1 MGYKLKTIPIIDLFA
16 GPGGLGEG
24 FSSVKNKSGDSIFK
38 IALSVEME
46 HFAHRTLTMRS
57 FYRQFIYKN
66 KPIPDEYYKYISG
79 DITRD
84 ELFEKY
90 PYEANA
96 AQEEAVCAE
105 LGNEECFPHD
115 TFFDDKISKALKGQ
129 KDWVLIGGPP
139 CQAYSLVGRSR
150 QTGGTE
156 NEKARIQKLAAFEQD
171 HRHTLYK
178 QYLRIIARHS
188 PSVFVMEN
196 VKGILSSKLNGELIF
211 PNILRDLKNPYE
223 NIDDSWSKDCEPHTY
238 RILSFVKKNS
248 IGSQLE
254 NNDYVIKS
262 ENHGIPQARHRVIL
276 LGIREDFYTKCVKHM
291 SILSQEPKVSVSEV
305 IDDLPPLRS
314 GLSKTH
320 DGNEEWSSVIR
331 KIPESDWYKKLS
343 DKNLQNELANIASY
357 DKSDLKK
364 GNNYYRKHTVPA
376 SLSEWYSD
384 DRMKVTCNHE
394 ARSHIVDDII
404 RYAFVSC
411 YGKVHKKS
419 PSLED
424 FPVELLPAHK
434 NIDLKNVKISAFADR
449 FRVQVGNKPS
459 TTVTCHISKDGHY
472 FIHHKPEQVRS
483 LTVREAARLQTFPD
497 NYFFEGQRTAQYH
510 QVGNA
515 VPPLLAE
522 KLGQI
527 VAKLFTQSKK

>member
-1 MGYKLKTIPIIDLFA
+1 MLVKDYIPIIDLFA

-24 FSSVKNKSGDSIFK
+24 FSSVKNISDEPFFK

-46 HFAHRTLTMRS
+46 HFAHRTLTLRS

-66 KPIPDEYYKYISG
+66 KPIPDAYYKYISG
-79 DITRD
+79 EVTRE

-90 PYEANA
+90 PEEAKA
-96 AQEEAVCAE
+96 SQEEAICAE
-105 LGNEECFPHD
+105 LGNEEEFHHK
-115 TFFDDKISKALKGQ
+115 TFFDDKISTALNGH

-150 QTGGTE
+150 NTGGTE
-156 NEKARIQKLAAFEQD
+156 NEEARIQKLAIFEQD

-196 VKGILSSKLNGELIF
+196 VKGILSSKLKGELIF
-211 PNILRDLKNPYE
+211 PNILNDLRNPYQSVK
-223 NIDDSWSKDCEPHTY
+223 NSWKTGCESHSY
-238 RILSFVKKNS
+238 RILSFVNKNP
-248 IGSQLE
+248 E
-254 NNDYVIKS
+254 NNNDYVIKS
-262 ENHGIPQARHRVIL
+262 ENYGIPQARHRVIL
-276 LGIREDFYTKCVKHM
+276 LGIREDFYKKCAKYM
-291 SILSQEPKVSVSEV
+291 STLSPEPKVSVSSV

-314 GLSKTH
+314 GVSKAS
-320 DGNEEWSSVIR
+320 DSNEEWSNIIR
-331 KIPESDWYKKLS
+331 KIPNTDWYKNLS
-343 DKNLQNELANIASY
+343 DKNLQNELAKVAAS
-357 DKSDLKK
+357 DKSTLTK
-364 GNNYYRKHTVPA
+364 GRNVIEPRTVPK
-376 SLSEWYSD
+376 LLKDWYFD
-384 DRMKVTCNHE
+384 PKMQVICNHE
-394 ARSHIVDDII
+394 ARSHIVEDII

-411 YGKVHKKS
+411 YGKVYKKS

-424 FPVELLPAHK
+424 FPAELLPAHK

-449 FRVQVGNKPS
+449 FRVQVGDKPS

-472 FIHHKPEQVRS
+472 FIHPKPEQVRS

-515 VPPLLAE
+515 VPPLLAK

-527 VAKLFTQSKK
+527 VAKLFTHSK

>member
-1 MGYKLKTIPIIDLFA
+1 MIPIIDIFA

-24 FSSVKNKSGDSIFK
+24 FSSVINKSEEHIFK

-46 HFAHRTLTMRS
+46 HFAHETLTLRS
-57 FYRQFIYKN
+57 FYRQFLYKN
-66 KPIPDEYYKYISG
+66 MPIPDEYYNYISG

-84 ELFEKY
+84 ELFDKY
-90 PYEANA
+90 QEEAKA
-96 AQEEAVCAE
+96 AQEEAICAE
-105 LGNEECFPHD
+105 LGNEKDFPHD
-115 TFFDDKISKALKGQ
+115 TFFDDKISAALNGH

-156 NEKARIQKLAAFEQD
+156 NEKERIQKLAEFEQD

-196 VKGILSSKLNGELIF
+196 VKGILSSKLSGKLIF
-211 PNILRDLKNPYE
+211 PNILKDLRNPYQSVKG
-223 NIDDSWSKDCEPHTY
+223 SWKNGCEPHRY
-238 RILSFVKKNS
+238 KILSFVNKNP
-248 IGSQLE
+248 E
-254 NNDYVIKS
+254 KNNDYVIKS
-262 ENHGIPQARHRVIL
+262 ENYGIPQARHRVIL
-276 LGIREDFYTKCVKHM
+276 LGIREDFYKECAKYL
-291 SILSQEPKVSVSEV
+291 SILSPEPKVSVSSV
-305 IDDLPPLRS
+305 IDDLLPLRS
-314 GLSKTH
+314 GLSKTS
-320 DGNEEWSSVIR
+320 DSLETWSDVIR
-331 KIPESDWYKKLS
+331 QIPKTDWYKKLANK
-343 DKNLQNELANIASY
+343 DLQDELTKAASA
-357 DKSDLKK
+357 DKSALIRGSNVIKQRTVSKTLK
-364 GNNYYRKHTVPA
+364 
-376 SLSEWYSD
+376 EWYSAP
-384 DRMKVTCNHE
+384 KLPVICNHE
-394 ARSHIVDDII
+394 ARSHIVEDIV

-424 FPVELLPAHK
+424 FPAEILPAHK

-449 FRVQVGNKPS
+449 FRVQVGDKPS

-472 FIHHKPEQVRS
+472 FIHPDPKQVRS

-515 VPPLLAE
+515 VPPLLAK
-522 KLGQI
+522 KLGEI
-527 VAKLFTQSKK
+527 VARLFMQADNNG